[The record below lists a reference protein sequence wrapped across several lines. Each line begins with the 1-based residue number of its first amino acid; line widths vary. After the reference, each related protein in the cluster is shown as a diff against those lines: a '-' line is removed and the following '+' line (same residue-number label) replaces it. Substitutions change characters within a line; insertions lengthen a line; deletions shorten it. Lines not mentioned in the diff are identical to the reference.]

1 MSVPKTVKKYLAKIL
16 NSEKD
21 ITEEE
26 IKLAFRLLHIYNQN
40 INSVIVEEKKTNNQ
54 TISSVDKKTEPVK
67 NESFSSVIIGK
78 HGEEFIRKILV
89 KKNYNIISDSK
100 TFHSGDFIIEI
111 NGIYILIEVKNY
123 SNSVPSNEVK
133 KMYNDI
139 NRTSVNAGLFISN
152 SPISNIDKNIYMETS
167 IINGYD
173 TPVMFIISKNTENY
187 FEELITYVIDILLSY
202 CNKNKKIKDDI
213 RDKINTIELQIQ
225 NASKIRVMLNELI
238 QNNISKLTSIQT
250 ELLLLELRI
259 KETIKSMS
267 LVVYIDN
274 DIKNFVVN
282 NEFET
287 IIKGLIDEKKFT
299 YEDNKLVSK
308 DKKIEFYVNKRILKC
323 NINLQLKQ
331 FISFNLENINNYY
344 SYNGNILTI
353 TVNELT
359 FDIVK
364 SLLI

>member
-1 MSVPKTVKKYLAKIL
+1 
-16 NSEKD
+16 
-21 ITEEE
+21 
-26 IKLAFRLLHIYNQN
+26 
-40 INSVIVEEKKTNNQ
+40 
-54 TISSVDKKTEPVK
+54 
-67 NESFSSVIIGK
+67 
-78 HGEEFIRKILV
+78 
-89 KKNYNIISDSK
+89 
-100 TFHSGDFIIEI
+100 
-111 NGIYILIEVKNY
+111 
-123 SNSVPSNEVK
+123 
-133 KMYNDI
+133 MYNDI

-167 IINGYD
+167 TINGYD

-287 IIKGLIDEKKFT
+287 IIKGLVDEKKFT
-299 YEDNKLVSK
+299 YEDNKLISK
-308 DKKIEFYVNKRILKC
+308 DRKIELYVNKKILKC

-331 FISFNLENINNYY
+331 FMCFNLENINNYY
-344 SYNGNILTI
+344 SYNGNVLTI

-364 SLLI
+364 TLLI

>member
-1 MSVPKTVKKYLAKIL
+1 
-16 NSEKD
+16 
-21 ITEEE
+21 
-26 IKLAFRLLHIYNQN
+26 
-40 INSVIVEEKKTNNQ
+40 
-54 TISSVDKKTEPVK
+54 
-67 NESFSSVIIGK
+67 
-78 HGEEFIRKILV
+78 
-89 KKNYNIISDSK
+89 
-100 TFHSGDFIIEI
+100 
-111 NGIYILIEVKNY
+111 
-123 SNSVPSNEVK
+123 
-133 KMYNDI
+133 
-139 NRTSVNAGLFISN
+139 
-152 SPISNIDKNIYMETS
+152 METS
-167 IINGYD
+167 TINGYD

-287 IIKGLIDEKKFT
+287 IIKGLVDEKKFT
-299 YEDNKLVSK
+299 YEDNKLISK
-308 DKKIEFYVNKRILKC
+308 DRKIELYVNKKILKC

-331 FISFNLENINNYY
+331 FMSFNLENINNYY
-344 SYNGNILTI
+344 SYNGNVLTI